1 MRSAMINSKPL
12 MRALALM
19 LTFALVV
26 LASPRLG
33 QEDMPELPMPDGSG
47 EVPEMIVPMITNPA
61 VGVGQPSKLK
71 LSSLRGKVVMLDMFW
86 SQCPHC
92 RDHAP
97 HIVEIYNQYKARG
110 FTILGLATDKS
121 DNLGVNNVRKFLGD
135 TKINYP
141 TAFVTTE
148 VVAYYADPRNHS
160 VPQIVLFGADG
171 KMVKRWI
178 GWTDEI
184 GKEVRS
190 TIEGQLGKTLTPIK
204 PGSKAT
210 SRDTSRRVNRA

>member
-1 MRSAMINSKPL
+1 MRSAFLNSRHL
-12 MRALALM
+12 MRALAMTMAL
-19 LTFALVV
+19 ALVV

-33 QEDMPELPMPDGSG
+33 QEDVPELPSPDGSG
-47 EVPEMIVPMITNPA
+47 EVPEMIVSLISNPA
-61 VGVGQPSKLK
+61 VGAGQPSKLK

-86 SQCPHC
+86 SKCPHC
-92 RDHAP
+92 KDHAP
-97 HIVEIYNQYKARG
+97 HMVEIYNQYKGRG
-110 FTILGLATDKS
+110 FSVLGLATDKN
-121 DNLGVNNVRKFLGD
+121 DERGINDVRGFLRE

-160 VPQIVLFGADG
+160 VPQMVLFGADG

-178 GWTDEI
+178 GWTDQI
-184 GKEVRS
+184 DKEVRAA
-190 TIEGQLGKTLTPIK
+190 IEAQIGKVPQVK

-210 SRDTSRRVNRA
+210 SRDTTRRVYRG

>member
-1 MRSAMINSKPL
+1 MRSAMINSKLL

-19 LTFALVV
+19 LTFVFVV
-26 LASPRLG
+26 FAAPRLG

-47 EVPEMIVPMITNPA
+47 EVPEMILSMITNPA
-61 VGVGQPSKLK
+61 VGAGQPSKVK
-71 LSSLRGKVVMLDMFW
+71 LSSLRGKIVMLDMFW

-121 DNLGVNNVRKFLGD
+121 DNQGVNNVRKFLAD

-184 GKEVRS
+184 GKEVRAS
-190 TIEGQLGKTLTPIK
+190 IEGQLGKAPTPVK

>member
-1 MRSAMINSKPL
+1 MRSAMINSKLL
-12 MRALALM
+12 MRALALV
-19 LTFALVV
+19 LTFAFVV
-26 LASPRLG
+26 FAAPRLG

-121 DNLGVNNVRKFLGD
+121 DNQGVNNVRKFLAD

-184 GKEVRS
+184 GKEVRA
-190 TIEGQLGKTLTPIK
+190 TIEGQLGKAPTPIK
-204 PGSKAT
+204 PGS
-210 SRDTSRRVNRA
+210 

>member
-1 MRSAMINSKPL
+1 MQFCQAYRYDY
-12 MRALALM
+12 LA
-19 LTFALVV
+19 
-26 LASPRLG
+26 
-33 QEDMPELPMPDGSG
+33 
-47 EVPEMIVPMITNPA
+47 II
-61 VGVGQPSKLK
+61 
-71 LSSLRGKVVMLDMFW
+71 KVKFI
-86 SQCPHC
+86 
-92 RDHAP
+92 
-97 HIVEIYNQYKARG
+97 IVEIYNQYKARG

-121 DNLGVNNVRKFLGD
+121 DNLGVNNVRKFLAD

-190 TIEGQLGKTLTPIK
+190 TIEGQLGKALTPIK

>member
-1 MRSAMINSKPL
+1 MINSKLL

-33 QEDMPELPMPDGSG
+33 QEDIPELPMPDGSG

-61 VGVGQPSKLK
+61 VGAGQPSKLK
-71 LSSLRGKVVMLDMFW
+71 LSSLRGKVVILDMFW

-121 DNLGVNNVRKFLGD
+121 DNLGVNNVRKFLAD

-148 VVAYYADPRNHS
+148 VIAYYADPRNHS
-160 VPQIVLFGADG
+160 VPQMVLFGADG

-184 GKEVRS
+184 GKEVRT
-190 TIEGQLGKTLTPIK
+190 TIEGQLGKAPTPIK

>member
-1 MRSAMINSKPL
+1 MRSAMINSKLL
-12 MRALALM
+12 MRSLTLT

-33 QEDMPELPMPDGSG
+33 QEDMPALPMPDGSG
-47 EVPEMIVPMITNPA
+47 EVPEMILSMITNPA
-61 VGVGQPSKLK
+61 VGAGQPSKVK
-71 LSSLRGKVVMLDMFW
+71 LSSLRGKVVLLDMFW

-121 DNLGVNNVRKFLGD
+121 DNKGVNDVRKFLAE

-141 TAFVTTE
+141 NAFVTTE
-148 VVAYYADPRNHS
+148 VVSYYADPRNHS

-184 GKEVRS
+184 GKEVRA
-190 TIEGQLGKTLTPIK
+190 TIEGQLGKAPTPVK